1 MRNRPWLKWVLIGV
15 GVVVILVVAVPF
27 VYINFIKKDR
37 AAEAVA
43 LGRADRDDP
52 AEREQHGRPAGANS
66 SIDGTYKVSSGS
78 QAGYRAKEVLFGQS
92 ADRRRPHERRH
103 R

>member
-27 VYINFIKKDR
+27 VYINFIKKD
-37 AAEAVA
+37 APPKLSLSDVPTATTQPSANST
-43 LGRADRDDP
+43 ADPPDD
-52 AEREQHGRPAGANS
+52 S
-66 SIDGTYKVSSGS
+66 SIDGTYKVSDGQPGRLPRQGS
-78 QAGYRAKEVLFGQS
+78 AVRSER
-92 ADRRRPHERRH
+92 DRRRPHQRRH